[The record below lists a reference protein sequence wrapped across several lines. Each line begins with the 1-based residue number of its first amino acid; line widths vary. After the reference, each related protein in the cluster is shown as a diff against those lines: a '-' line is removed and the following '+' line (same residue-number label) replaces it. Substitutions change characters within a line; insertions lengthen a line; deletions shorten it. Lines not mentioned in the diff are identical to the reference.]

1 MRAPKHT
8 SVFIIAGEASG
19 DMHAA
24 SFMQAMKNL
33 RPNVVFHGI
42 GGPAMKG
49 AGLVPIFNSAEL
61 SVVGLVEVVSRA
73 PAIFRAYRK
82 TVAALRKLSPHLLVL
97 VDFPEFNLIVARQ
110 AKRLKIPVFYYIS
123 PQVWAWRQGR
133 VKKIRRLVD
142 EMAVILPFEEDFYK
156 SRGMAVNYVGHPLM
170 DVVRATR
177 KPGEFA
183 REHGLD
189 PGRAI
194 VGLLPGSRAGEVSRI
209 LPVMLDAAGIMANRS
224 PALQFILP
232 VAPTL
237 RVETLAPFLAGRP
250 IRPLLVETDRYDA
263 MAASD
268 LLFLASGTVTLEA
281 AILGIPAIVTYR
293 VSPVTFF
300 LGRRFI
306 KVSHVSLVNLIAGRE
321 VVPEILQ
328 KDATPE
334 RLAREGLSLL
344 KDQGRRDAM
353 RDELC
358 KVRDALG
365 GPGAAR
371 RAAGLALRFLS
382 CLNP

>member
-1 MRAPKHT
+1 MRTNVLRDT

-24 SFMQAMKNL
+24 AFMQAMRNL
-33 RPNVVFHGI
+33 RPSVVFHGI
-42 GGPAMKG
+42 GGPAMEE
-49 AGLVPIFNSAEL
+49 AGLVSIFPSSEL

-73 PAIFRAYRK
+73 SAIFRAYRK
-82 TVAALRKLSPHLLVL
+82 TVAALRKLSPRLLVL

-110 AKRLKIPVFYYIS
+110 AKRLGIPVFYYIS
-123 PQVWAWRQGR
+123 PQVWAWREGR

-156 SRGMAVNYVGHPLM
+156 RRGMAVHYVGHPLM

-177 KPGEFA
+177 KSGEFV

-209 LPVMLDAAGIMANRS
+209 LPVMLDAAGIMAGRS
-224 PALQFILP
+224 PAPQFILP

-237 RVETLAPFLAGRP
+237 GKEIFAPFLAGRS
-250 IRPLLVETDRYDA
+250 IRPLLVETGRYDV

-281 AILGIPAIVTYR
+281 AILAIPAIVTYR

-300 LGRRFI
+300 LGRWFI
-306 KVSHVSLVNLIAGRE
+306 KVPHVSLVNLIAGRE

-334 RLAREGLSLL
+334 RLAGEGLALL
-344 KDQGRRDAM
+344 EDRERRDAM
-353 RDELC
+353 CDELR

-365 GPGAAR
+365 GPGAAC

-382 CLNP
+382 